1 MKSIL
6 FTVLFLV
13 AYVVGDAQGVI
24 SGKVITESGELPLAG
39 ASVYINGSLIGTT
52 TNDKGEFAFRPI
64 KNGFYDIIVS
74 FVGYELIAYR
84 ATVSSKDI
92 QLVFKL
98 TRKPTELRNVVVLSK
113 DTRAKWLKIFRE
125 NFLGNTFAATK
136 CKILNEDEILFEDG
150 NSNDSIKAFSV
161 APLELVNKELGY
173 KIYFELAG
181 FYFSP
186 SQGRTY
192 FYGYS
197 RFEELSRKRPVPARY
212 TRKRELYY
220 LGSTLHFFHSLI
232 SETSIEQGYATLNI
246 RTMESKDTSATTNQP
261 SFRIEGPGNVNGNE
275 NGRNR
280 KMRAAFAINP
290 SDFFSKDTVQGTA
303 VYKFD
308 WKEQIRVTYS
318 KNPYTKAL
326 ILDKFSLEGLLPLG
340 VYTDIDML
348 ESPVYM
354 DGNGSL
360 YDPLAIQMRGF
371 WSFEKMANMLPI
383 DYRPGK
389 SN

>member
-6 FTVLFLV
+6 FTLLFLG
-13 AYVVGDAQGVI
+13 ASVVGYAQGII

-39 ASVYINGSLIGTT
+39 ASVYINGSSIGTT

-64 KNGFYDIIVS
+64 ENGFYDIIIS

-92 QLVFKL
+92 QIVFKL

-125 NFLGNTFAATK
+125 NFLGNTVAATK

-161 APLELVNKELGY
+161 APLEIVNKELGY
-173 KIYFELAG
+173 KIYFELVG

-186 SQGRTY
+186 SEGRTY

-197 RFEELSRKRPVPARY
+197 RFEELSDKRPVPSRY
-212 TRKRELYY
+212 TKKRELYY

-232 SETSIEQGYATLNI
+232 SETSREQGYTTLNI
-246 RTMESKDTSATTNQP
+246 RTIESIDTSVIANQP
-261 SFRIEGPGNVNGNE
+261 SFRIEGPGNISG
-275 NGRNR
+275 NGRSR
-280 KMRAAFAINP
+280 KMRTAFAISP
-290 SDFFSKDTVQGTA
+290 SDFFSRDTVEGTA
-303 VYKFD
+303 VFKLS
-308 WKEQIRVTYS
+308 WKEQIRVTYT
-318 KNPYTKAL
+318 KNPYTKKL
-326 ILDKFSLEGLLPLG
+326 LNKSVFLQGILPLG
-340 VYTDIDML
+340 VYSDIDML
-348 ESPVYM
+348 EAPVYM

-360 YDPLAIQMRGF
+360 YDPMALQMRGF
-371 WSFEKMANMLPI
+371 WSYEKMANMLPI
-383 DYRPGK
+383 NYRPGK